1 MKVVFIFIF
10 VCSFLLDQGVS
21 DAGSDRVQILVKEG
35 DPVTLHTGVE
45 VNQQDRAT
53 WYFNDVRIAYIDGDM
68 KICTDDECP
77 EGFRDRL
84 KLDHQTGSLTIM
96 NIRNTDSGEYKLLI
110 SSSNSEKIFNITV
123 TGVSDVGSDRVQILV
138 KEGDPVTLHTGV
150 EVNQQDRATW
160 YFNDVR
166 IAYSNGVPKICT
178 DDECPEGFRDRLKLD
193 HQTGSLTIMNIRN
206 TDSGEYKLLI
216 SSSNSEKI
224 FNITVTDSNADKNE
238 KDSQKE
244 KQENI
249 DTSMCHP
256 PSFFFFWSNY

>member
-84 KLDHQTGSLTIM
+84 KLDHQTGSLTII
-96 NIRNTDSGEYKLLI
+96 NTRNTDSGEYKLLI
-110 SSSNSEKIFNITV
+110 RSSEKIFSV
-123 TGVSDVGSDRVQILV
+123 
-138 KEGDPVTLHTGV
+138 
-150 EVNQQDRATW
+150 
-160 YFNDVR
+160 
-166 IAYSNGVPKICT
+166 
-178 DDECPEGFRDRLKLD
+178 
-193 HQTGSLTIMNIRN
+193 
-206 TDSGEYKLLI
+206 
-216 SSSNSEKI
+216 
-224 FNITVTDSNADKNE
+224 TVTDVSGSGLSSGGVAGIVVGVLLLLAVVVVVGVMIFHRRSSNDVPELESMDKTPNE
-238 KDSQKE
+238 RRLMTGEDHNSLGK
-244 KQENI
+244 KQAPRKMRKL
-249 DTSMCHP
+249 S
-256 PSFFFFWSNY
+256 

>member
-84 KLDHQTGSLTIM
+84 KLDHQTGSLTII
-96 NIRNTDSGEYKLLI
+96 NTRNTDSGEYKLLI
-110 SSSNSEKIFNITV
+110 RSSEKIFSV
-123 TGVSDVGSDRVQILV
+123 
-138 KEGDPVTLHTGV
+138 
-150 EVNQQDRATW
+150 
-160 YFNDVR
+160 
-166 IAYSNGVPKICT
+166 
-178 DDECPEGFRDRLKLD
+178 
-193 HQTGSLTIMNIRN
+193 
-206 TDSGEYKLLI
+206 
-216 SSSNSEKI
+216 
-224 FNITVTDSNADKNE
+224 TVTDSNADKNE
-238 KDSQKE
+238 KESQKE
-244 KQENI
+244 QQDKNTDGI
-249 DTSMCHP
+249 MCHP
-256 PSFFFFWSNY
+256 PFFISFFFFVKL